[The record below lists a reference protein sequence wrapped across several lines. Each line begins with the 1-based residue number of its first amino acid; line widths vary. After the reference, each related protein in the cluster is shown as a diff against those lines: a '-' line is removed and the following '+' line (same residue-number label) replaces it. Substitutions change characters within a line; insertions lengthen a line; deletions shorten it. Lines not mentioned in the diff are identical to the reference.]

1 MKRVYDYLEIEPFT
15 HDFSNI
21 PQTAKE
27 DDEVYGFSGLHTIR
41 PVLRL
46 LQNFSDKS
54 NVLLAVTERPKS
66 LKIAAFLLF
75 GVYAGAPTLAAEIT
89 SVIT

>member
-1 MKRVYDYLEIEPFT
+1 MASAVST
-15 HDFSNI
+15 QSVHSC
-21 PQTAKE
+21 A
-27 DDEVYGFSGLHTIR
+27 
-41 PVLRL
+41 L
-46 LQNFSDKS
+46 LQNLCDEN
-54 NVLLAVTERPKS
+54 NVLLAVTGRPKS

>member
-1 MKRVYDYLEIEPFT
+1 MIDKSTSCR
-15 HDFSNI
+15 
-21 PQTAKE
+21 
-27 DDEVYGFSGLHTIR
+27 SGAR
-41 PVLRL
+41 LR
-46 LQNFSDKS
+46 NFSDKS